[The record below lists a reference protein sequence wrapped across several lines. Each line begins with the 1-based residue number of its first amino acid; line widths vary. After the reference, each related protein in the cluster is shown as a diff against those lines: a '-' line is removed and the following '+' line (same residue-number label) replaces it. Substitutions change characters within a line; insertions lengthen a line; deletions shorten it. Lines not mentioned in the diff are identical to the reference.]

1 MRKLPWKGEARG
13 WGKEVGDIGGWGVSG
28 GHGGDAGRAFREV
41 FASGDLSITA

>member
-28 GHGGDAGRAFREV
+28 GGGGMGGTLGEL
-41 FASGDLSITA
+41 SGKCSPAVT